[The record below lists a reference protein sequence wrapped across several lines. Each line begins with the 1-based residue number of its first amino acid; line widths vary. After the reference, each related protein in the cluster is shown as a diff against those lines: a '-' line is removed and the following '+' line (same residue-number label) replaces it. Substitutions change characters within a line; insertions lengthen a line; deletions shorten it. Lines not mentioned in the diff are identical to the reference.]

1 MTAGFLWL
9 CRLFSSCRDQG
20 PLSCGAR
27 ASHCGGFS
35 RCRAWA
41 LGGWISVAVA
51 HGLGSCDSWAL
62 EHRLSS
68 CGAWAQL
75 LCGVWDLPRIRIKR
89 TFPALAGRF
98 FPTEPPRKLLFPFI
112 LIVLFPFTNSLIFCE
127 NLKGRNLDLKKKKI
141 LLVAT
146 LEILKKILFFF

>member
-1 MTAGFLWL
+1 MTAGFLLL

-20 PLSCGAR
+20 PLSCGAW

-62 EHRLSS
+62 EHRLSG
-68 CGAWAQL
+68 CDAQAWLQADSLPLSHQGSPSEAL
-75 LCGVWDLPRIRIKR
+75 LYFMFNIC
-89 TFPALAGRF
+89 
-98 FPTEPPRKLLFPFI
+98 FPF
-112 LIVLFPFTNSLIFCE
+112 
-127 NLKGRNLDLKKKKI
+127 
-141 LLVAT
+141 LVT
-146 LEILKKILFFF
+146 